1 MGWIGV
7 KVASEGAI
15 LNPEP
20 SDFRLHIAANC

>member
-7 KVASEGAI
+7 KVASEREI

-20 SDFRLHIAANC
+20 SDFRLQIIAKC